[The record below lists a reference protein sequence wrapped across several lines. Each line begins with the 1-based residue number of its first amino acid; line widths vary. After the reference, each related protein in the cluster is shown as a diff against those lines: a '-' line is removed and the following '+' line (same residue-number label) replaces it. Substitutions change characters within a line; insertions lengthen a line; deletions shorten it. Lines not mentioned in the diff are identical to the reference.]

1 MFFPYRDDNPRNTFP
16 LMTLLLIAVN
26 TIIFFLTHTS
36 PHFKLIVYTYGFI
49 PNNFSFVTI
58 FTSMFLHQDLFHL
71 ISNMWFLWLFGD
83 NVEDKLG
90 KIAFLFYFLAG
101 GISSMLL
108 HSFFIPNIMRN
119 IPSIGASGAVSA
131 IMGTYII
138 LFPHVRIRTFVW
150 LLFFITVIRV
160 NAFLFLALWFFMQLS
175 SATNTSGYVTNIAY
189 WAHIG
194 GFIYGV
200 AIGLLSRFF
209 SLFSRSE

>member
-1 MFFPYRDDNPRNTFP
+1 MFFPYRDDNPRNSFP
-16 LMTLLLIAVN
+16 LMTLLLIATN
-26 TIIFFLTHTS
+26 TIIFFLTHAS
-36 PHFKLIVYTYGFI
+36 PHFKLILYTYGFI
-49 PNNFSFVTI
+49 PINFRFVTI
-58 FTSMFLHQDLFHL
+58 FPSMFLHQNLFLL

-90 KIAFLFYFLAG
+90 KIAFLLYFLAG

-108 HSFFIPNIMRN
+108 HSFFLPNIMRN

-150 LLFFITVIRV
+150 LLFFITVVRI
-160 NAFLFLALWFFMQLS
+160 NAFLFLALWFLMQLS
-175 SATNTSGYVTNIAY
+175 SASASSGYATNIAY

-194 GFIYGV
+194 GFVFGV
-200 AIGLLSRFF
+200 AIGLVARFF
-209 SLFSRSE
+209 SFFNNN